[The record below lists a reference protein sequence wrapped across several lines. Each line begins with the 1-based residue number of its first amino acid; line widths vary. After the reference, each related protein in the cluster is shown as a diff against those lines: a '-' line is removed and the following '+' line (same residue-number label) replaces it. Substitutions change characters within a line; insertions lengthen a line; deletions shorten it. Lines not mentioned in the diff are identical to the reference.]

1 MLSKIK
7 QSWKVKDVRR
17 RILYTLMMILI
28 FRIGTTI
35 PVPGVD
41 TSIISKLVSGNSLL
55 ALYNMFTG
63 GAFSNFTLFALGIG
77 PYITASIIIQ
87 LLTVGFE
94 SLKELQKSG
103 EEGRKKM
110 NMYTRY
116 TALVLAIIQAVGIT
130 LGVVKG
136 ALKSDN
142 IFFITTVIITLIA
155 ASMILMWMGDR
166 ITEKGLGNGSSIIIF
181 VGIISRIPTDIIS
194 VVNSVQSGTIKLWLA
209 IILAIIMLITI
220 TLVTFINEAV
230 RKIPVQYAKKV
241 VGRKMVGAQNTHIP
255 LKLAMA
261 GVMPIIFASAFMTFP
276 AMIIQIFVP
285 DIATQAGFWSVI
297 YKFSIAT
304 SSSAVPIGYTI
315 ANALVYLL
323 LIVGF
328 TFFYSY
334 ATFNPADISSTIKR
348 NGGFIPG
355 IRAGKPTTEY
365 LSSVMSKLLWFGGLF
380 LAVIAI
386 IPMLARFLPID
397 LAFGGT
403 SILIVVGVALEMIQQ
418 LESQLAVRHY
428 KGFLE

>member
-41 TSIISKLVSGNSLL
+41 TSIISSLVSGNSLL

-103 EEGRKKM
+103 EQGRKKM

-116 TALVLAIIQAVGIT
+116 TALGLAIIQAVGIT
-130 LGVVKG
+130 LGVVRS

-142 IFFITTVIITLIA
+142 IFFITTVIITLIS

-166 ITEKGLGNGSSIIIF
+166 ITEKGLGNGSSVIIF
-181 VGIISRIPTDIIS
+181 IGIISRIPSDIIS
-194 VVNSVQSGTIKLWLA
+194 IVDSVQAETLLLWLA
-209 IILAIIMLITI
+209 ILLAVIMLVTI

-241 VGRKMVGAQNTHIP
+241 VGRKLYGGQNSHIP
-255 LKLAMA
+255 MKVNQS
-261 GVMPIIFASAFMTFP
+261 GVMPIIFASSLLAFPQTIALFMGEN
-276 AMIIQIFVP
+276 AQNFVSTYLSTSG
-285 DIATQAGFWSVI
+285 DIGFWI
-297 YKFSIAT
+297 YRSLE
-304 SSSAVPIGYTI
+304 V
-315 ANALVYLL
+315 L
-323 LIVGF
+323 LIV
-328 TFFYSY
+328 FFSY
-334 ATFNPADISSTIKR
+334 FYTTISFNVDDIAENMKN

-355 IRAGKPTTEY
+355 IRPGRPTIDY
-365 LSSVMSKLLWFGGLF
+365 LSRILSRITLAGALF
-380 LAVIAI
+380 LALIAM
-386 IPMLARFLPID
+386 IPALTVHFMNVNMSLA
-397 LAFGGT
+397 GT
-403 SILIVVGVALEMIQQ
+403 SILIVVGVALELKRQ
-418 LESQLAVRHY
+418 LESHLIMRSYQ
-428 KGFLE
+428 GFLK

>member
-35 PVPGVD
+35 PVPDVN
-41 TSIISKLVSGNSLL
+41 TSIISNLVSGNSLL

-87 LLTVGFE
+87 LLTVGFD

-110 NMYTRY
+110 NMYTKY

-130 LGVVKG
+130 LGVIKS
-136 ALKSDN
+136 ALTSDS
-142 IFFITTVIITLIA
+142 IFSIATVIMTLVS

-241 VGRKMVGAQNTHIP
+241 VGRKLYGGQNSHIP
-255 LKLAMA
+255 MKVNQS
-261 GVMPIIFASAFMTFP
+261 GVMPIIFASSLLAFPQTIALFMGEN
-276 AMIIQIFVP
+276 AQNFVSTYLSTSG
-285 DIATQAGFWSVI
+285 DIGFWI
-297 YKFSIAT
+297 YRSLE
-304 SSSAVPIGYTI
+304 V
-315 ANALVYLL
+315 L
-323 LIVGF
+323 LIV
-328 TFFYSY
+328 FFSY
-334 ATFNPADISSTIKR
+334 FYTTISFNVDDIAENMKN

-355 IRAGKPTTEY
+355 IRPGRPTIDY
-365 LSSVMSKLLWFGGLF
+365 LSRILSRITLAGALF
-380 LAVIAI
+380 LAVIAM
-386 IPMLARFLPID
+386 IPAFTVHFMSVNMSLA
-397 LAFGGT
+397 GT
-403 SILIVVGVALEMIQQ
+403 SILIVVGVALELKRQ
-418 LESQLAVRHY
+418 LESHLVMRSYQ
-428 KGFLE
+428 GFLK

>member
-1 MLSKIK
+1 VLSKIK

-35 PVPGVD
+35 PVPDVN
-41 TSIISKLVSGNSLL
+41 TSIISSLVSGNSLL

-110 NMYTRY
+110 NMYTKY

-130 LGVVKG
+130 LGVIKS
-136 ALKSDN
+136 ALTSDS
-142 IFFITTVIITLIA
+142 IFSIATVIMTLVS

-181 VGIISRIPTDIIS
+181 VGIISRIPSDLIS
-194 VVNSVQSGTIKLWLA
+194 VVKSVQSGTLVLWLA
-209 IILAIIMLITI
+209 IVLAVIMLVTI
-220 TLVTFINEAV
+220 ALVTFINEAV

-241 VGRKMVGAQNTHIP
+241 VGRKLYGGQNSHIP
-255 LKLAMA
+255 MKVNQS
-261 GVMPIIFASAFMTFP
+261 GVMPIIFASSLLAFPQTIALFMGKN
-276 AMIIQIFVP
+276 AQNFVSTYLSTSG
-285 DIATQAGFWSVI
+285 DIGFWI
-297 YKFSIAT
+297 YRSLE
-304 SSSAVPIGYTI
+304 V
-315 ANALVYLL
+315 L
-323 LIVGF
+323 LIV
-328 TFFYSY
+328 FFSY
-334 ATFNPADISSTIKR
+334 FYTTISFNVDDIAENMKN

-355 IRAGKPTTEY
+355 IRPGRPTVDY
-365 LSSVMSKLLWFGGLF
+365 LSKILSRITLAGALF
-380 LAVIAI
+380 LAVIAM
-386 IPMLARFLPID
+386 IPAFTVHFMSVNMSLA
-397 LAFGGT
+397 GT
-403 SILIVVGVALEMIQQ
+403 SILIVVGVALELKRQ
-418 LESQLAVRHY
+418 LESHLVMRSYQ
-428 KGFLE
+428 GFLK

>member
-35 PVPGVD
+35 PVPDVN
-41 TSIISKLVSGNSLL
+41 TSIISNLVSGNSLL

-87 LLTVGFE
+87 LLTVGFD

-110 NMYTRY
+110 NMYTKY

-130 LGVVKG
+130 LGVIKS
-136 ALKSDN
+136 ALTSDS
-142 IFFITTVIITLIA
+142 IFSIATVIMTLVS

-181 VGIISRIPTDIIS
+181 VGIISRIPSDLIS
-194 VVNSVQSGTIKLWLA
+194 VVKSVQSGTLVLWLA
-209 IILAIIMLITI
+209 IVLAVIMLVTI
-220 TLVTFINEAV
+220 ALVTFINEAV

-241 VGRKMVGAQNTHIP
+241 VGRKLYGGQNSHIP
-255 LKLAMA
+255 MKVNQS
-261 GVMPIIFASAFMTFP
+261 GVMPIIFASSLLAFPQTIALFMGEN
-276 AMIIQIFVP
+276 AQNFVSTYLSTSG
-285 DIATQAGFWSVI
+285 DIGFWI
-297 YKFSIAT
+297 YRSLE
-304 SSSAVPIGYTI
+304 V
-315 ANALVYLL
+315 L
-323 LIVGF
+323 LIV
-328 TFFYSY
+328 FFSY
-334 ATFNPADISSTIKR
+334 FYTTISFNVDDIAENMKN

-355 IRAGKPTTEY
+355 IRPGRPTIDY
-365 LSSVMSKLLWFGGLF
+365 LSRILSRITLAGALF
-380 LAVIAI
+380 LAVIAM
-386 IPMLARFLPID
+386 IPAFTVHFMSVNMSLA
-397 LAFGGT
+397 GT
-403 SILIVVGVALEMIQQ
+403 SILIVVGVALELKRQ
-418 LESQLAVRHY
+418 LESHLVMRSYQ
-428 KGFLE
+428 GFLK

>member
-41 TSIISKLVSGNSLL
+41 TSIISSLVSGNSLL

-130 LGVVKG
+130 LGVVKS

-209 IILAIIMLITI
+209 IILAVIMLVTI

-241 VGRKMVGAQNTHIP
+241 VGRKLYGGQNSHIP
-255 LKLAMA
+255 MKVNQS
-261 GVMPIIFASAFMTFP
+261 GVMPIIFASSLLAFPQTIALFMGEN
-276 AMIIQIFVP
+276 AQNFVSTYLSTSG
-285 DIATQAGFWSVI
+285 DIGFWI
-297 YKFSIAT
+297 YRSLE
-304 SSSAVPIGYTI
+304 V
-315 ANALVYLL
+315 L
-323 LIVGF
+323 LIV
-328 TFFYSY
+328 FFSY
-334 ATFNPADISSTIKR
+334 FYTTISFNVDDIAENMKN

-355 IRAGKPTTEY
+355 IRPGRPTIDY
-365 LSSVMSKLLWFGGLF
+365 LSRILSRITLAGALF
-380 LAVIAI
+380 LAVIAM
-386 IPMLARFLPID
+386 IPAFTVHFMNVNMSLA
-397 LAFGGT
+397 GT
-403 SILIVVGVALEMIQQ
+403 SILIVVGVALELKRQ
-418 LESQLAVRHY
+418 LESHLVMRSYQ
-428 KGFLE
+428 GFLK

>member
-35 PVPGVD
+35 PVPDVN
-41 TSIISKLVSGNSLL
+41 TSIISSLVSGNSLL

-110 NMYTRY
+110 NMYTKY

-130 LGVVKG
+130 LGVIKS
-136 ALKSDN
+136 ALTSDS
-142 IFFITTVIITLIA
+142 IFSIATVIMTLVS

-181 VGIISRIPTDIIS
+181 VGIISRIPSDLIS
-194 VVNSVQSGTIKLWLA
+194 VVKSVQSGTLVLWLA
-209 IILAIIMLITI
+209 IVLAVIMLVTI
-220 TLVTFINEAV
+220 ALVTFINEAV

-241 VGRKMVGAQNTHIP
+241 VGRKLYGGQNSHIP
-255 LKLAMA
+255 MKVNQS
-261 GVMPIIFASAFMTFP
+261 GVMPIIFASSLLAFPQTIALFMGKN
-276 AMIIQIFVP
+276 AQNFVSTYLSTSG
-285 DIATQAGFWSVI
+285 DIGFWI
-297 YKFSIAT
+297 YRSLE
-304 SSSAVPIGYTI
+304 V
-315 ANALVYLL
+315 L
-323 LIVGF
+323 LIV
-328 TFFYSY
+328 FFSY
-334 ATFNPADISSTIKR
+334 FYTTISFNVDDIAENMKN

-355 IRAGKPTTEY
+355 IRPGRPTVDY
-365 LSSVMSKLLWFGGLF
+365 LSKILSRITLAGALF
-380 LAVIAI
+380 LAVIAR
-386 IPMLARFLPID
+386 IPAFTVHFMSVNMSLA
-397 LAFGGT
+397 GT
-403 SILIVVGVALEMIQQ
+403 SILIVVGVALELKRQ
-418 LESQLAVRHY
+418 LESHLVMRSYQ
-428 KGFLE
+428 GFLK

>member
-130 LGVVKG
+130 LGVIKS
-136 ALKSDN
+136 ALTSDS
-142 IFFITTVIITLIA
+142 IFSIATVIMTLVS

-241 VGRKMVGAQNTHIP
+241 VGRKLYGGQNSHIP
-255 LKLAMA
+255 MKVNQS
-261 GVMPIIFASAFMTFP
+261 GVMPIIFASSLLAFPQTIALFMGEN
-276 AMIIQIFVP
+276 AQNFVSTYLSTSG
-285 DIATQAGFWSVI
+285 DIGFWI
-297 YKFSIAT
+297 YRSLE
-304 SSSAVPIGYTI
+304 V
-315 ANALVYLL
+315 L
-323 LIVGF
+323 LIV
-328 TFFYSY
+328 FFSY
-334 ATFNPADISSTIKR
+334 FYTTISFNVDDIAENMKN

-355 IRAGKPTTEY
+355 IRPGRPTVDY
-365 LSSVMSKLLWFGGLF
+365 LSKILSRITLAGALF
-380 LAVIAI
+380 LAVIAM
-386 IPMLARFLPID
+386 IPAFTVHFMSVNMSLA
-397 LAFGGT
+397 GT
-403 SILIVVGVALEMIQQ
+403 SILIVVGVALELKRQ
-418 LESQLAVRHY
+418 LESHLVMRSYQ
-428 KGFLE
+428 GFLK

>member
-35 PVPGVD
+35 PVPDVN
-41 TSIISKLVSGNSLL
+41 TSIISSLVSGNSLL

-87 LLTVGFE
+87 LLTVGFD

-110 NMYTRY
+110 NMYTKY

-130 LGVVKG
+130 LGVIKS
-136 ALKSDN
+136 ALTSDS
-142 IFFITTVIITLIA
+142 IFSIATVIMTLVS

-181 VGIISRIPTDIIS
+181 VGIISRIPSDLIS
-194 VVNSVQSGTIKLWLA
+194 VVKSVQSGTLVLWLA
-209 IILAIIMLITI
+209 IVLAVIMLVTI
-220 TLVTFINEAV
+220 ALVTFINEAV

-241 VGRKMVGAQNTHIP
+241 VGRHLYGGQNSHIP
-255 LKLAMA
+255 MKVNQS
-261 GVMPIIFASAFMTFP
+261 GVMPIIFASSLLAFPQTIALFMGKN
-276 AMIIQIFVP
+276 AQNFVSTYLSTSG
-285 DIATQAGFWSVI
+285 DIGFWI
-297 YKFSIAT
+297 YRSLE
-304 SSSAVPIGYTI
+304 V
-315 ANALVYLL
+315 L
-323 LIVGF
+323 LIV
-328 TFFYSY
+328 FFSY
-334 ATFNPADISSTIKR
+334 FYTTISFNVDDIAENMKN

-355 IRAGKPTTEY
+355 IRPGRPTVDY
-365 LSSVMSKLLWFGGLF
+365 LSKILSRITLAGALF
-380 LAVIAI
+380 LAVIAM
-386 IPMLARFLPID
+386 IPAFTVHFMSVNMSLA
-397 LAFGGT
+397 GT
-403 SILIVVGVALEMIQQ
+403 SILIVVGVALELKRQ
-418 LESQLAVRHY
+418 LESHLVMRSYQ
-428 KGFLE
+428 GFLK

>member
-136 ALKSDN
+136 AFKSDN

-241 VGRKMVGAQNTHIP
+241 VGRKLYGGQNSHIP
-255 LKLAMA
+255 MKVNQS
-261 GVMPIIFASAFMTFP
+261 GVMPIIFASSLLAFPQTIALFMGEN
-276 AMIIQIFVP
+276 AQNFVSTYLSTSG
-285 DIATQAGFWSVI
+285 DIGFWI
-297 YKFSIAT
+297 YRSLE
-304 SSSAVPIGYTI
+304 V
-315 ANALVYLL
+315 L
-323 LIVGF
+323 LIV
-328 TFFYSY
+328 FFSY
-334 ATFNPADISSTIKR
+334 FYTTISFNVDDIAENMKN

-355 IRAGKPTTEY
+355 IRPGRPTIDY
-365 LSSVMSKLLWFGGLF
+365 LSRILSRITLAGALF
-380 LAVIAI
+380 LAVIAM
-386 IPMLARFLPID
+386 IPAFTVHFMSVNMSLA
-397 LAFGGT
+397 GT
-403 SILIVVGVALEMIQQ
+403 SILIVVGVALELKRQ
-418 LESQLAVRHY
+418 LESHLVMRSYQ
-428 KGFLE
+428 GFLK

>member
-35 PVPGVD
+35 PVPDVN
-41 TSIISKLVSGNSLL
+41 TSIISSLVSGNSLL

-110 NMYTRY
+110 NMYTKY

-130 LGVVKG
+130 LGVIKS
-136 ALKSDN
+136 ALTSDS
-142 IFFITTVIITLIA
+142 IFSIATVIMTLVS

-181 VGIISRIPTDIIS
+181 VGIISRIPSDLIS
-194 VVNSVQSGTIKLWLA
+194 VVKSVKSGTLVLWLA
-209 IILAIIMLITI
+209 IVLAVIMLVTI
-220 TLVTFINEAV
+220 ALVTFINEAV

-241 VGRKMVGAQNTHIP
+241 VGRKLYGGQNSHIP
-255 LKLAMA
+255 MKVNQS
-261 GVMPIIFASAFMTFP
+261 GVMPIIFASSLLAFPQTIALFMGKN
-276 AMIIQIFVP
+276 AQNFVSTYLSTSG
-285 DIATQAGFWSVI
+285 DIGFWI
-297 YKFSIAT
+297 YRSLE
-304 SSSAVPIGYTI
+304 V
-315 ANALVYLL
+315 L
-323 LIVGF
+323 LIV
-328 TFFYSY
+328 FFSY
-334 ATFNPADISSTIKR
+334 FYTTISFNVDDIAENMKN

-355 IRAGKPTTEY
+355 IRPGRPTVDY
-365 LSSVMSKLLWFGGLF
+365 LSKILSRITLAGALF
-380 LAVIAI
+380 LAVIAM
-386 IPMLARFLPID
+386 IPAFTVHFMSVNMSLA
-397 LAFGGT
+397 GT
-403 SILIVVGVALEMIQQ
+403 SILIVVGVALELKRQ
-418 LESQLAVRHY
+418 LESHLVMRSYQ
-428 KGFLE
+428 GFLK

>member
-35 PVPGVD
+35 PVPDVN
-41 TSIISKLVSGNSLL
+41 TSIISNLVSGNSLL

-87 LLTVGFE
+87 LLTVGFD

-110 NMYTRY
+110 NMYTKY

-130 LGVVKG
+130 LGVIKS
-136 ALKSDN
+136 ALTSDS
-142 IFFITTVIITLIA
+142 IFSIATVIMTLVS

-194 VVNSVQSGTIKLWLA
+194 VVNSVQSGTLVLWLA
-209 IILAIIMLITI
+209 IVLAVIMLVTI
-220 TLVTFINEAV
+220 ALVTFINEAV

-241 VGRKMVGAQNTHIP
+241 VGRKLYGGQNSHIP
-255 LKLAMA
+255 MKVNQS
-261 GVMPIIFASAFMTFP
+261 GVMPIIFASSLLAFPQTIALFMGKN
-276 AMIIQIFVP
+276 AQNFVSTYLSTSG
-285 DIATQAGFWSVI
+285 DIGFWI
-297 YKFSIAT
+297 YRSLE
-304 SSSAVPIGYTI
+304 V
-315 ANALVYLL
+315 L
-323 LIVGF
+323 LIV
-328 TFFYSY
+328 FFSY
-334 ATFNPADISSTIKR
+334 FYTTISFNVDDIAENMKN

-355 IRAGKPTTEY
+355 IRPGRPTVDY
-365 LSSVMSKLLWFGGLF
+365 LSKILSRITLAGALF
-380 LAVIAI
+380 LAVIAM
-386 IPMLARFLPID
+386 IPAFTVHFMSVNMSLA
-397 LAFGGT
+397 GT
-403 SILIVVGVALEMIQQ
+403 SILIVVGVALELKRQ
-418 LESQLAVRHY
+418 LESHLVMRSYQ
-428 KGFLE
+428 GFLK

>member
-87 LLTVGFE
+87 LLIVGFE

-241 VGRKMVGAQNTHIP
+241 VGRKLYGGQNSHIP
-255 LKLAMA
+255 MKVNQS
-261 GVMPIIFASAFMTFP
+261 GVMPIIFASSLLAFPQTIALFMGEN
-276 AMIIQIFVP
+276 AQNFVSTYLSTSG
-285 DIATQAGFWSVI
+285 DIGFWI
-297 YKFSIAT
+297 YRSLE
-304 SSSAVPIGYTI
+304 V
-315 ANALVYLL
+315 L
-323 LIVGF
+323 LIV
-328 TFFYSY
+328 FFSY
-334 ATFNPADISSTIKR
+334 FYTTISFNVDDIAENMKNT
-348 NGGFIPG
+348 GGFIPG
-355 IRAGKPTTEY
+355 IRPGRPTIDY
-365 LSSVMSKLLWFGGLF
+365 LSRILSRITLAGALF
-380 LAVIAI
+380 LAVIAM
-386 IPMLARFLPID
+386 IPAFTVHFMSVNMSLA
-397 LAFGGT
+397 GT
-403 SILIVVGVALEMIQQ
+403 SILIVVGVALELKRQ
-418 LESQLAVRHY
+418 LESHLVMRSYQ
-428 KGFLE
+428 GFLK

>member
-130 LGVVKG
+130 LGVVKV

-241 VGRKMVGAQNTHIP
+241 VGRKLYGGQNSHIP
-255 LKLAMA
+255 MKVNQS
-261 GVMPIIFASAFMTFP
+261 GVMPIIFASSLLAFPQTIALFMGEN
-276 AMIIQIFVP
+276 AQNFVSTYLSTSG
-285 DIATQAGFWSVI
+285 DIGFWI
-297 YKFSIAT
+297 YRSLE
-304 SSSAVPIGYTI
+304 V
-315 ANALVYLL
+315 L
-323 LIVGF
+323 LIV
-328 TFFYSY
+328 FFSY
-334 ATFNPADISSTIKR
+334 FYTTISFNVDDIAENMKN

-355 IRAGKPTTEY
+355 IRPGRPTIDY
-365 LSSVMSKLLWFGGLF
+365 LSRILSRITLAGALF
-380 LAVIAI
+380 LAVIAM
-386 IPMLARFLPID
+386 IPAFTVHFMSVNMSLA
-397 LAFGGT
+397 GT
-403 SILIVVGVALEMIQQ
+403 SILIVVGVALELKRQ
-418 LESQLAVRHY
+418 LESHLVMRSYQ
-428 KGFLE
+428 GFLK